1 MSRRR
6 QAVKR
11 PVVPDPKF
19 QSTLVSRLVSVV
31 MKWGQKST
39 AQRIVYGAFDE
50 IAAKNPGANP
60 LDVLQRAID
69 NAKPRLEVK
78 PRRVGGATYQVPLEV
93 PPDRQVSLAMRWIVD
108 FADARKGIP
117 MQQALAAE
125 ILEAYQGQGNAIR
138 KRDDV
143 HKMAQANKAFAH
155 FRW

>member
-6 QAVKR
+6 NAVRR
-11 PVVPDPKF
+11 PVAKDPKF
-19 QSTLVSRLVSVV
+19 NNTLVSRLVNTV
-31 MKWGQKST
+31 MVSGKKST

-50 IAAKNPGANP
+50 IAAKNPASNP
-60 LDVLQRAID
+60 VEILQRAVD
-69 NAKPRLEVK
+69 NAKPRIETK

-93 PPDRQVSLAMRWIVD
+93 PADRQFALALRWLVD
-108 FADARKGIP
+108 FADARKGVP
-117 MQQALAAE
+117 MKQALAAE

>member
-6 QAVKR
+6 QADRRTIAK
-11 PVVPDPKF
+11 DPKF
-19 QSTLVSRLVSVV
+19 SSVLVSRLVNTI
-31 MKWGQKST
+31 MDGGNKST

-50 IAAKNPGANP
+50 LAAKNPAATP
-60 LDVLQRAID
+60 MEILQRAVD
-69 NAKPRLEVK
+69 NAKPRIETK
-78 PRRVGGATYQVPLEV
+78 ARRVGGATYQVPLEV
-93 PPDRQVSLAMRWIVD
+93 PADRQAALALRWIVD
-108 FADARKGIP
+108 FADARKGVP
-117 MQQALAAE
+117 MKQALAAE

>member
-6 QAVKR
+6 RAFKR
-11 PVVPDPKF
+11 PIIPDPKYH
-19 QSTLVSRLVSVV
+19 SALVSRLVSMV
-31 MKWGQKST
+31 MKWGEKNV
-39 AQRIVYGAFDE
+39 AQGIVYGAFDE
-50 IAAKNPGANP
+50 IAAKDMAVNP
-60 LDVLQRAID
+60 LDVLQRAVD

-93 PPDRQVSLAMRWIVD
+93 PSYRQVSLAMRWIVD
-108 FADARKGIP
+108 FADARKGVP
-117 MQQALAAE
+117 MRQALAAE

>member
-11 PVVPDPKF
+11 PLIADPKYH
-19 QSTLVSRLVSVV
+19 SPLVSRLVNTV
-31 MKWGQKST
+31 MRWGQKAT
-39 AQRIVYGAFDE
+39 AQRLVYGAFDQ
-50 IAAKNPGANP
+50 IIAKNPTANP
-60 LDVLQRAID
+60 LEILQRAVE

-93 PPDRQVSLAMRWIVD
+93 ATDRQVSLAVRWLVD
-108 FADARKGIP
+108 YADARKGQP
-117 MQQALAAE
+117 MQNALAAE
-125 ILEAYQGQGNAIR
+125 ILDAYQGQGSAIR